1 MASHKRW
8 FLGLVACCSIN
19 GLGIA
24 QAEAPPLEKVLARKP
39 TQADVDYET
48 PKPAEYS
55 KCKLE
60 VERKGKVN
68 GWVVIGP
75 SGQVLRRFLDTD
87 GSGKLDQYRFFNMGI
102 EVYRDI
108 DANENDKI
116 DQSRWLNRGGSRWG
130 IDENEDGKIDRWK
143 VLSAAEASREAI
155 RAMIANDSAAL
166 QNLMVNAED
175 LKSLGIN
182 SQLATRLLESAS
194 DAGKK
199 ARAVMEKSKVIT
211 PQSHWS
217 RFDAL
222 SPSTI
227 PADDEKASEDL
238 LVYESANAIIETP
251 RKDPTKMF
259 DAVQIGEMIR
269 VGDVW
274 KLTQVPM
281 PIEGQSLTTSPILME
296 PVQIAGTGGQST
308 PAPSPKVEKILKEL
322 QDFEQRV
329 LQPNQ
334 TPAAVKGLM
343 VKRSQLLKEAMELA
357 ETEEE
362 KVFLT
367 KQNVD
372 TLALT
377 AQMGTYADGVKDL
390 KVLEAEY
397 AKRAPNSS
405 LLPYITYRLIQSEYS
420 VNSQNIDEKDEKKEK
435 QSEIQKAWMAALEG
449 FVEKYPQSEDAD
461 DAMFNLGNNEEYQG
475 RTNEAV
481 AWYQKIAAAKTKSEL
496 SARAQGAL
504 RRLSLNGQILPL
516 TGPLLTEGN
525 FDIGSL
531 KGKVVL
537 VVFWNSNFPTCVEDI
552 PVLRALYQDNR
563 AKGFEI
569 VGIAL
574 EPDKKIAQGFV
585 KTNNMTWPQIFE
597 NGGQNSPLAVS
608 YGIISYPTMFLVGRD
623 GKVISR
629 NAMMTEVKSE
639 LAEILKGGTAASAVQ
654 KPNVVQNPNLKTN
667 AQNKK

>member
-1 MASHKRW
+1 MASQKKW
-8 FLGLVACCSIN
+8 LWGLVACCSIN
-19 GLGIA
+19 GLGIV
-24 QAEAPPLEKVLARKP
+24 QAEAPPIEKVLARKP
-39 TQADVDYET
+39 VQSDVEYET
-48 PKPAEYS
+48 PKPAEYA

-60 VERKGKVN
+60 VERKGKLN
-68 GWVVIGP
+68 GWVVVGP
-75 SGQVLRRFLDTD
+75 TGQVLRKFLDTD
-87 GSGKLDQYRFFNMGI
+87 GDGKLDHYRFFNMGI

-108 DANENDKI
+108 DTNQNEKI
-116 DQSRWLNRGGSRWG
+116 DQYRWLNRGGSRWG
-130 IDENEDGKIDRWK
+130 IDENEDGRIDRWK
-143 VLSAAEASREAI
+143 VLSASEASREAI
-155 RAMIANDSAAL
+155 RAMITNDGAAL
-166 QNLMVNAED
+166 QVLMVNADD
-175 LKSLGIN
+175 LKSLGVN
-182 SQLATRLLESAS
+182 SQLSTRLLESAS

-199 ARAVMEKSKVIT
+199 ARSVMEKSKIIT

-217 RFDAL
+217 RFDAAA
-222 SPSTI
+222 PSTI
-227 PADDEKASEDL
+227 PADDEKANDDL

-259 DAVQIGEMIR
+259 DAVQIGEMIK

-296 PVQIAGTGGQST
+296 PVQIAAAGSQST
-308 PAPSPKVEKILKEL
+308 QAPSPKVEKVLKEL

-334 TPAAVKGLM
+334 PATQVKALM
-343 VKRSQLLKEAMELA
+343 AKRAQLLREAMELA

-377 AQMGTYADGVKDL
+377 AQMGTYVDGVKDL
-390 KVLEAEY
+390 KALEAEY
-397 AKRAPNSS
+397 EKRAPNSS

-420 VNSQNIDEKDEKKEK
+420 VNSQSVDEKDEKKEK

-449 FVEKYPQSEDAD
+449 FVGKYPQAEDAD

-475 RTNEAV
+475 RTNEAI
-481 AWYQKIAAAKTKSEL
+481 AWYQKIANAKTKSEL

-504 RRLSLNGQILPL
+504 RRLSLNGQTLQL
-516 TGPLLTEGN
+516 TGPLITDGK
-525 FDIGSL
+525 FDIASL
-531 KGKVVL
+531 KGKVTL
-537 VVFWNSNFPTCVEDI
+537 VVFWNSGFPTCVEDI

-574 EPDKKIAQGFV
+574 ENDKKAAQNFI
-585 KTNNMTWPQIFE
+585 KTNNMSWPQIFE
-597 NGGQNSPLAVS
+597 DGGQNSPLAVS

-623 GKVISR
+623 GKVLSR

-639 LAEILKGGTAASAVQ
+639 LAEILKGGAAATSTQ
-654 KPNVVQNPNLKTN
+654 KPNVVQNPNLKTSP
-667 AQNKK
+667 QNKK